1 MLAQFN
7 VPSTLIVGGGASSE
21 VGAQAKRLK
30 AKRAFL
36 VTDTYMVDSGLAG
49 RMVDCLKGEGI
60 ETTVFADVQP
70 DPTDDNVIQGLDRL
84 KRADCDIVVALGG
97 GSPTDAAK
105 AIAVLVNNPPPIAQY
120 AGLHNIPNAGIPLI
134 VIPTTSGTGSEV
146 TKVSIITDTERDVKM
161 LMLDVNMLPTVAL
174 VDYELTMT
182 MPASLTAHVGI
193 DTLVHAV
200 EAYVSQKA
208 NPLTDPIALSCIRL
222 VSENLYTAFK
232 EPDNRAAREAMM
244 LASTQGGMAFSNS
257 SVCLVH
263 GMSRPIGALYH
274 VPHGLSNAVLFPSV
288 VEYSISGAQERYAA
302 ISRIMTYANAHDADE
317 AACAALV
324 DGLKELNQKLEV
336 PSLSECVKV
345 DRETFDGKVEKMA
358 GDGLASG
365 SPANNP
371 VVPDVQEIVDLYHA
385 CW

>member
-1 MLAQFN
+1 MPAQFN
-7 VPSTLIVGGGASSE
+7 VPSTVIVGGGASSE

-49 RMVDCLKGEGI
+49 RTVDSLKAEGI

-84 KRADCDIVVALGG
+84 KEADCDIVVALGG

-105 AIAVLVNNPPPIAQY
+105 AIAVLVNNPPPINQY

-274 VPHGLSNAVLFPSV
+274 VPHGLSNAVLFPAV

-302 ISRIMTYANAHDADE
+302 ISRTMTYANAHDSDE
-317 AACAALV
+317 AA
-324 DGLKELNQKLEV
+324 
-336 PSLSECVKV
+336 
-345 DRETFDGKVEKMA
+345 
-358 GDGLASG
+358 
-365 SPANNP
+365 
-371 VVPDVQEIVDLYHA
+371 
-385 CW
+385 